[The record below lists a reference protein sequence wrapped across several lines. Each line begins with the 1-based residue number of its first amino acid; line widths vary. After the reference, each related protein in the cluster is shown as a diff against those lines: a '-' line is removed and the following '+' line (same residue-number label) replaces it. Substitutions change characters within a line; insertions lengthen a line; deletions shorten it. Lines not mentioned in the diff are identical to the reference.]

1 MSSVMGFK
9 VACNMLLEIEHLTY
23 EADHRT
29 ILKDINFKVDKGD
42 TIAIIGPSGSGKST
56 LLKQLN
62 HLIEPTS
69 GTLYLNGK
77 PYYDYTPENIRM
89 KVSYLMQQ
97 SEMIGTTIEDNLKF
111 PSEARNQ
118 AFDKDKAL
126 NLLEKVGLGNYDLS
140 AEIEHMS
147 GGEKQRITI
156 ARQLMFEPEVLLLDE
171 STSALDT
178 HNKERVEEIIFKMAE
193 EGITILWIT
202 HSDDQSM
209 RHFQKRM
216 TIIDGEIDKIEELN
230 QHE

>member
-1 MSSVMGFK
+1 
-9 VACNMLLEIEHLTY
+9 MLLEIEHLTY

-62 HLIEPTS
+62 HLIEPTL

-77 PYYDYTPENIRM
+77 PYHDYTPESIRM

-97 SEMIGTTIEDNLKF
+97 SEMIGTTIEDNMKF

-126 NLLEKVGLGNYDLS
+126 NLLEKVGLGDYDLS

-178 HNKERVEEIIFKMAE
+178 HNKERVEDIIFKMAE
-193 EGITILWIT
+193 EGIAILWIT

-216 TIIDGEIDKIEELN
+216 TIIDGEIAKIDELN

>member
-1 MSSVMGFK
+1 
-9 VACNMLLEIEHLTY
+9 MLLEIEHLTY

-29 ILKDINFKVDKGD
+29 ILKDINFKLDKGD

-62 HLIEPTS
+62 HLIEPTL

-77 PYYDYTPENIRM
+77 PYHDYTPESIRM

-97 SEMIGTTIEDNLKF
+97 SEMIGTTIEDNMKF

-126 NLLEKVGLGNYDLS
+126 NLLEKVGLGDYDLS

-178 HNKERVEEIIFKMAE
+178 HNKERVEDIIFKMAE
-193 EGITILWIT
+193 EGIAILWIT

-216 TIIDGEIDKIEELN
+216 TIIDGEIAKIEELN

>member
-1 MSSVMGFK
+1 
-9 VACNMLLEIEHLTY
+9 
-23 EADHRT
+23 
-29 ILKDINFKVDKGD
+29 
-42 TIAIIGPSGSGKST
+42 
-56 LLKQLN
+56 
-62 HLIEPTS
+62 
-69 GTLYLNGK
+69 
-77 PYYDYTPENIRM
+77 
-89 KVSYLMQQ
+89 MQQ
-97 SEMIGTTIEDNLKF
+97 SEMIGTTIEDNMKF

-126 NLLEKVGLGNYDLS
+126 NLLEKVGLGDYDLS

-178 HNKERVEEIIFKMAE
+178 HNKERVEDIIFKMAE
-193 EGITILWIT
+193 EGIAILWIT

-216 TIIDGEIDKIEELN
+216 TIIDGEIAKIEELN

>member
-1 MSSVMGFK
+1 
-9 VACNMLLEIEHLTY
+9 MLLEIEHLTY

-62 HLIEPTS
+62 HLIEPTL

-77 PYYDYTPENIRM
+77 PYHDYTPESIRM

-97 SEMIGTTIEDNLKF
+97 SEMIGTTIEDNMKF

-126 NLLEKVGLGNYDLS
+126 NLLEKVGLGDYDLS

-156 ARQLMFEPEVLLLDE
+156 ARQLMFEPELLLLDE

-178 HNKERVEEIIFKMAE
+178 HNKERVEDIIFKMAE
-193 EGITILWIT
+193 EGIAILWIT

-216 TIIDGEIDKIEELN
+216 TIIDGEIAKIEELN

>member
-1 MSSVMGFK
+1 
-9 VACNMLLEIEHLTY
+9 MLLEIEHLTY

-77 PYYDYTPENIRM
+77 PYHDYTPESIRM

-97 SEMIGTTIEDNLKF
+97 SEMIGTTIEDNMKF

-126 NLLEKVGLGNYDLS
+126 NLLEKVGLGDYDLS

-147 GGEKQRITI
+147 GGENNVS
-156 ARQLMFEPEVLLLDE
+156 QLHD
-171 STSALDT
+171 
-178 HNKERVEEIIFKMAE
+178 N
-193 EGITILWIT
+193 
-202 HSDDQSM
+202 
-209 RHFQKRM
+209 
-216 TIIDGEIDKIEELN
+216 
-230 QHE
+230 

>member
-1 MSSVMGFK
+1 
-9 VACNMLLEIEHLTY
+9 MLLEIEHLTY

-62 HLIEPTS
+62 HLIEPTL
-69 GTLYLNGK
+69 GTLYLNDK
-77 PYYDYTPENIRM
+77 PYHDYTPESIRM

-97 SEMIGTTIEDNLKF
+97 SEMIGTTIEDNMKF

-126 NLLEKVGLGNYDLS
+126 NLLEKVGLGDYDLS

-178 HNKERVEEIIFKMAE
+178 HNKERVEDIIFKMAE
-193 EGITILWIT
+193 EGIAILWIT

-216 TIIDGEIDKIEELN
+216 TIIDGEIAKIEELN

>member
-1 MSSVMGFK
+1 
-9 VACNMLLEIEHLTY
+9 MLLEIEHLTY

-77 PYYDYTPENIRM
+77 PYHDYTPESIRM

-97 SEMIGTTIEDNLKF
+97 SEMIGTTIEDNMKF

-126 NLLEKVGLGNYDLS
+126 NLLEKVGLGDYDLS
-140 AEIEHMS
+140 AETEHMS

-156 ARQLMFEPEVLLLDE
+156 ARQLMFDPEVLLLDE

-178 HNKERVEEIIFKMAE
+178 HNKERVEDIIFKMAQ
-193 EGITILWIT
+193 GGTAILWIT

>member
-1 MSSVMGFK
+1 
-9 VACNMLLEIEHLTY
+9 MLLEIEHLTY

>member
-1 MSSVMGFK
+1 
-9 VACNMLLEIEHLTY
+9 MLLEIEHLTY

-77 PYYDYTPENIRM
+77 PYHDYAPESIRM

-97 SEMIGTTIEDNLKF
+97 SEMIGTTIEDNMKF
-111 PSEARNQ
+111 PSEARDQ
-118 AFDKDKAL
+118 VFDKDKAL
-126 NLLEKVGLGNYDLS
+126 NLLKKVGLGDYDLS
-140 AEIEHMS
+140 AETEHMS

-156 ARQLMFEPEVLLLDE
+156 ARQLMFDPEVLLLDE

-178 HNKERVEEIIFKMAE
+178 HNKKKIEEIIFKLADK
-193 EGITILWIT
+193 GIAILWIT

-209 RHFQKRM
+209 RHFKRRI
-216 TIIDGEIDKIEELN
+216 TITDGKISSDEELN
-230 QHE
+230 GNE

>member
-1 MSSVMGFK
+1 
-9 VACNMLLEIEHLTY
+9 MLLEIEHLTY

-62 HLIEPTS
+62 HLIEPTL

-77 PYYDYTPENIRM
+77 PYHDYTPESIRM

-97 SEMIGTTIEDNLKF
+97 SEMIGTTIEDNMKF

-126 NLLEKVGLGNYDLS
+126 NLLEKVGLGDYDLS

-147 GGEKQRITI
+147 GGEKQCITI

-178 HNKERVEEIIFKMAE
+178 HNKERVEDIIFKMAE
-193 EGITILWIT
+193 EGIAILWIT

-216 TIIDGEIDKIEELN
+216 TIIDGEIAKIEELN

>member
-1 MSSVMGFK
+1 
-9 VACNMLLEIEHLTY
+9 MLLEIEHLTY

-62 HLIEPTS
+62 HLIEPTLD
-69 GTLYLNGK
+69 TLYLNGK
-77 PYYDYTPENIRM
+77 PYHDYTPESIRM

-97 SEMIGTTIEDNLKF
+97 SEMIGTTIEDNMKF

-126 NLLEKVGLGNYDLS
+126 NLLEKVGLGDYDLS

-178 HNKERVEEIIFKMAE
+178 HNKERVEDIIFKMAE
-193 EGITILWIT
+193 EGIAILWIT

-216 TIIDGEIDKIEELN
+216 TIIDGEIAKIEELN

>member
-1 MSSVMGFK
+1 
-9 VACNMLLEIEHLTY
+9 MLLEIEHLTY

-62 HLIEPTS
+62 HLIEPTL

-77 PYYDYTPENIRM
+77 PYHDYTPESIRM

-97 SEMIGTTIEDNLKF
+97 SEMIGTTIEDNMKF
-111 PSEARNQ
+111 PSESRNQ

-126 NLLEKVGLGNYDLS
+126 NLLEKVGLGDYDLS

-147 GGEKQRITI
+147 GGENNVS
-156 ARQLMFEPEVLLLDE
+156 QLHD
-171 STSALDT
+171 
-178 HNKERVEEIIFKMAE
+178 N
-193 EGITILWIT
+193 
-202 HSDDQSM
+202 
-209 RHFQKRM
+209 
-216 TIIDGEIDKIEELN
+216 
-230 QHE
+230 

>member
-1 MSSVMGFK
+1 
-9 VACNMLLEIEHLTY
+9 MLLEIEHLTY

-193 EGITILWIT
+193 EGIAILWIT

>member
-1 MSSVMGFK
+1 
-9 VACNMLLEIEHLTY
+9 MLLEIEHLTY

-62 HLIEPTS
+62 HLIEPTLD
-69 GTLYLNGK
+69 TLYLNGK
-77 PYYDYTPENIRM
+77 PYHDYTPESIRM

-97 SEMIGTTIEDNLKF
+97 SEMIGTTIEDNMKF

-126 NLLEKVGLGNYDLS
+126 NLLEKVCLGDYDLS

-178 HNKERVEEIIFKMAE
+178 HNKERVEDIIFKMAE
-193 EGITILWIT
+193 EGIAILWIT

-216 TIIDGEIDKIEELN
+216 TIIDGEIAKIEELN

>member
-1 MSSVMGFK
+1 
-9 VACNMLLEIEHLTY
+9 MLLEIEHLTY

-29 ILKDINFKVDKGD
+29 ILKDINFKVDKGN

-62 HLIEPTS
+62 HLIEPTL

-77 PYYDYTPENIRM
+77 PYHDYTPESIRM

-97 SEMIGTTIEDNLKF
+97 SEMIGTTIEDNMKF

-126 NLLEKVGLGNYDLS
+126 NLLEKVGLGDYDLS

-178 HNKERVEEIIFKMAE
+178 HNKERVEDIIFKMAE
-193 EGITILWIT
+193 EGIAILWIT

-216 TIIDGEIDKIEELN
+216 TIIDGEIAKIEELN

>member
-1 MSSVMGFK
+1 
-9 VACNMLLEIEHLTY
+9 MLLEIEHLTY
-23 EADHRT
+23 EANHRT

-62 HLIEPTS
+62 HLIEPTL

-77 PYYDYTPENIRM
+77 PYHDYTPESIRM

-97 SEMIGTTIEDNLKF
+97 SEMIGTTIEDNMKF

-126 NLLEKVGLGNYDLS
+126 NLLEKVGLGDYDLS

-178 HNKERVEEIIFKMAE
+178 HNKERVEDIIFKMAE
-193 EGITILWIT
+193 EGIAILWIT

-216 TIIDGEIDKIEELN
+216 TIIDGEIAKIEELN

>member
-1 MSSVMGFK
+1 
-9 VACNMLLEIEHLTY
+9 MLLEIEHLTY

-62 HLIEPTS
+62 HLIEPTL

-77 PYYDYTPENIRM
+77 PYHDYTPESIRM

-97 SEMIGTTIEDNLKF
+97 SEMIGTTIEDNMKF

-118 AFDKDKAL
+118 AFDKDKAI
-126 NLLEKVGLGNYDLS
+126 NLLEKVGLGDYDLS

-178 HNKERVEEIIFKMAE
+178 HNKERVEDIIFKMAE
-193 EGITILWIT
+193 EGIAILWIT

-216 TIIDGEIDKIEELN
+216 TIIDGEIAKIEELN

>member
-1 MSSVMGFK
+1 
-9 VACNMLLEIEHLTY
+9 MLLEIEHLTY

-62 HLIEPTS
+62 HLIEPTL

-77 PYYDYTPENIRM
+77 PYHDYTPESIRM

-97 SEMIGTTIEDNLKF
+97 SEMIGTTIEDNMKF

-126 NLLEKVGLGNYDLS
+126 NLLEKVGLGDYDLS

-156 ARQLMFEPEVLLLDE
+156 TRQLMFEPELLLLDE

-178 HNKERVEEIIFKMAE
+178 HNKERVEDIIFKMAE
-193 EGITILWIT
+193 EGIAILWIT

-216 TIIDGEIDKIEELN
+216 TIIDGEIAKIEELN

>member
-1 MSSVMGFK
+1 
-9 VACNMLLEIEHLTY
+9 MLLEIEHLTY

-77 PYYDYTPENIRM
+77 PYHDYTPESIRM

-97 SEMIGTTIEDNLKF
+97 SEMIGTTIEDNMKF

-126 NLLEKVGLGNYDLS
+126 NLLEKVGLGDYDLS

-178 HNKERVEEIIFKMAE
+178 HNKERVEDIIFKMAE
-193 EGITILWIT
+193 EGIAILWIT

>member
-1 MSSVMGFK
+1 
-9 VACNMLLEIEHLTY
+9 MLLEIEHLTY

-62 HLIEPTS
+62 HLIEPTL

-77 PYYDYTPENIRM
+77 PYHDYTPESIRM

-97 SEMIGTTIEDNLKF
+97 SEMIGTTIEDNMKF

-126 NLLEKVGLGNYDLS
+126 NLLEKVGLGDYDLS

-178 HNKERVEEIIFKMAE
+178 HNKERVEDIIFKMAE
-193 EGITILWIT
+193 EGIAILWIT

-216 TIIDGEIDKIEELN
+216 TIIDGEIAKIEELN